1 MTGAISNELRQTHHH
16 NDGSFPDLRAT
27 VSGLALCGR
36 IWRCGSRC
44 IGARRLEWSVATNSS
59 DSVDTNHDSDT
70 RFVPDRAEW
79 FDAKHDDLVRTR
91 HCVQRFRR
99 YDVAGGHHFR
109 VEHDVC
115 RQKLK

>member
-1 MTGAISNELRQTHHH
+1 MNFVKRTIITTAVFLIYAQL
-16 NDGSFPDLRAT
+16 FPAQLY
-27 VSGLALCGR
+27 V
-36 IWRCGSRC
+36 
-44 IGARRLEWSVATNSS
+44 
-59 DSVDTNHDSDT
+59 
-70 RFVPDRAEW
+70 